1 MSNVFLLKAYFP
13 LCFECVK
20 KRKRDPL
27 SAPKV
32 GDRVPYVII
41 KAPLGKKRKKEQREM
56 HFDEKGSCC

>member
-1 MSNVFLLKAYFP
+1 VL
-13 LCFECVK
+13 K

-41 KAPLGKKRKKEQREM
+41 KATSGKKRKKEQREM
-56 HFDEKGSCC
+56 QFDEKGSCC